1 MKDLLMLSLYFFY
14 QKILDYAVIHIKY
27 HTKRNKF
34 NFVSKY
40 RGFFFIPNVLSDE
53 EVDFRYYPSLFV
65 LYLCF
70 ISGNVTINGA
80 LLPLPDFTATNG
92 VLHLTT
98 KVFVPLDFC

>member
-1 MKDLLMLSLYFFY
+1 MI
-14 QKILDYAVIHIKY
+14 ILTSFDALFAVIRIKNP
-27 HTKRNKF
+27 TKRNKS
-34 NFVSKY
+34 NLVSKNWWS
-40 RGFFFIPNVLSDE
+40 FSIPNVLSDE
-53 EVDFRYYPSLFV
+53 KVDFRYYPSLFV